1 MYQKIHAVHRF
12 FGMRG
17 AGAGFCLEYAAGKL
31 MGFFISAIPGGAG
44 TKVYMLHQWYR
55 PIDCKGCRTV
65 AKDITGIIRSL
76 QCSAVNRCRERLD
89 AAALKARG
97 LVGKD
102 GNGDEKGTVHDTTDY
117 GVTSLLK
124 RRHGL

>member
-1 MYQKIHAVHRF
+1 LI
-12 FGMRG
+12 
-17 AGAGFCLEYAAGKL
+17 
-31 MGFFISAIPGGAG
+31 
-44 TKVYMLHQWYR
+44 TKGVVWV
-55 PIDCKGCRTV
+55 V

-89 AAALKARG
+89 AAALKARDLISRG
-97 LVGKD
+97 EK
-102 GNGDEKGTVHDTTDY
+102 GDEKDKAHDKQEY

>member
-1 MYQKIHAVHRF
+1 LI
-12 FGMRG
+12 
-17 AGAGFCLEYAAGKL
+17 
-31 MGFFISAIPGGAG
+31 
-44 TKVYMLHQWYR
+44 TKGVVR
-55 PIDCKGCRTV
+55 IV
-65 AKDITGIIRSL
+65 AKDITKIIKSL

-97 LVGKD
+97 LISKGE
-102 GNGDEKGTVHDTTDY
+102 NGDEKAAAHDKPEY